1 MQVAPSGR
9 AGVPSILG
17 NAAIPGAFSGGNVY
31 IDPIQ
36 NATNISVANV
46 NFAPGARTHYHTHEG
61 YQLLTVIA
69 GSGWIC
75 EQGGKPV
82 RISVGDV
89 IYCPPGTTHWHG
101 ADDGSYMVHT
111 AVSVGGVKWLQ
122 AVEDSEYANKSK
134 GGS

>member
-1 MQVAPSGR
+1 MQLSRSGR
-9 AGVPSILG
+9 SGDPSLHG
-17 NAAIPGAFSGGNVY
+17 NTAIPGAFCGGNVY

-36 NATNISVANV
+36 KAENVSVANV

-61 YQLLTVIA
+61 FQLLTVVA

-75 EQGGKPV
+75 DQGSKPV

-101 ADDGSYMVHT
+101 ADDESYMVHT

-122 AVEDSEYANKSK
+122 MVDDTEYASKNKSQT
-134 GGS
+134 